1 MSFYRKYR
9 PQFFSEVV
17 GQEAIVR
24 ILSNSLKSGK
34 PGQAYLFTG
43 PRGTGKT
50 TLARLFAKAVNCAK
64 QKDGEACG
72 KCDHCLAMNEGRSF
86 DVIEIDAASNT
97 GVDNIR
103 ELRETVKL
111 PPTLAPYKVYII
123 DEAHMLSIGAWNALL
138 KTLEEPPSHVIFIL
152 ATTNPKKVPETIISR
167 CQRFDLTGFPV
178 SKIIEKLKRIAKE
191 EKLKIEDGAVA
202 LVASAARGGM
212 RDAESLFGQVA
223 ALSGKEITADE
234 VSTLLGLTNRET
246 TETFLDTVSE
256 RGLLDS
262 LSLIRTFSDKNIS
275 TIDFLESTLEYL
287 RLVLLASAGAT
298 ADHPAFNTLSEE
310 ECSRLFGRAKTLPFD
325 RIVSFLEQF
334 QVALEEAKRSSLPE
348 LALEIAVAKLALPT
362 AKKSSPPNQSDG
374 NSLSMTEK
382 KETPPSGKSVAAT
395 TKNSEIK
402 SPDAI
407 VLDRLDLAKQEV
419 RDDNHKTKTS
429 PSIDIET
436 VRARLSEIERE
447 ALRLN
452 ASLTLALTNSF
463 LANIEGN
470 TVFFAAK
477 FPFHRDQL
485 MKPENRLTL
494 EKAFA
499 TILGCELSVSVILEK
514 DLEQPKSDT
523 ENPLLSKAME
533 MLGGKLVPENG

>member
-17 GQEAIVR
+17 GQESIVR
-24 ILSNSLKSGK
+24 ILSNSLLSGK

-50 TLARLFAKAVNCAK
+50 TLARLFAKAANCAK
-64 QKDGEACG
+64 QKNGEACG
-72 KCDHCLAMNEGRSF
+72 TCDHCLAMNEGRSF

-138 KTLEEPPSHVIFIL
+138 KTLEEPPAHVIFIL

-178 SKIIEKLKRIAKE
+178 SKIVEKLKRIAKE
-191 EKLKIEDGAVA
+191 EKLKIEDGALA

-223 ALSGKEITADE
+223 ALSGKEITAEE
-234 VSTLLGLTNRET
+234 VSALLGLTNRET
-246 TETFLDTVSE
+246 IEEFLDTVTT

-262 LSLIRTFSDKNIS
+262 LSLIRTFPDKNIS
-275 TIDFLESTLEYL
+275 TVDFLEATLEHL
-287 RLVLLASAGAT
+287 RLVLLAHSGAI
-298 ADHPAFNTLSEE
+298 ADHPAFNTLTKEE
-310 ECSRLFGRAKTLPFD
+310 SSRLFDRAKTLSFD
-325 RIVSFLEQF
+325 TIVSLLEHF
-334 QVALEEAKRSSLPE
+334 QTALEESKHSSLPE
-348 LALEIAVAKLALPT
+348 LALEIAVAKLSFPM
-362 AKKSSPPNQSDG
+362 KNISPSDTPHG
-374 NSLSMTEK
+374 NPVSEKEK
-382 KETPPSGKSVAAT
+382 KEIAPSKESSLSTSTKQSEIPPSPMPSQQITNTQTPPETA
-395 TKNSEIK
+395 
-402 SPDAI
+402 
-407 VLDRLDLAKQEV
+407 
-419 RDDNHKTKTS
+419 

-452 ASLTLALTNSF
+452 ASLTLGLTNSF
-463 LANIEGN
+463 LTKIEGK

-485 MKPENRLTL
+485 MKQENRLTL

-499 TILGCELSVSVILEK
+499 TILGYELSVTVILEK
-514 DLEQPKSDT
+514 DLEQPKKSDAS
-523 ENPLLSKAME
+523 NPLLSKAME
-533 MLGGKLVPENG
+533 MLGGKLVPEGN